1 MSLRGQRIRYEPLR
15 SLAFGSI
22 SGTYAA
28 VGTGFDNAARM
39 LMIDNLTDANL
50 TLSFDGVHDHL
61 IIASSSGRIIDYAT
75 NRVGPVDQLEQAEG
89 TILYVKGAPSVG
101 SIYLSVIYAASN

>member
-28 VGTGFDNAARM
+28 VGTPFDNAVRL

-50 TLSFDGVHDHL
+50 TISFDGINDHL
-61 IIASSSGRIIDYAT
+61 IIASSSGRVIDYAT

-89 TILYVKGAPSVG
+89 TILYVKGDPSVG
-101 SIYLSVIYAASN
+101 SIYVAVVYAASN